1 MASPERRAAQLVMI
15 RADAAHWSDPS
26 YRQNIERLLDRGVG
40 GVGVFLGGLDE
51 TASMIEDL
59 QRRAGRRLIIAADY
73 EHGLP
78 MRLDGGIAFPRAM
91 ALGRGLPSTTEH
103 VALLIA
109 EEARAIGVHWNWAP
123 VADINSNPRN
133 PIVNTRSFG
142 ETAELVAEHAAAYV
156 RGTQSRDVLACVKHV
171 PGHGDTHVDSHR
183 DLPTIDLD
191 PATANA
197 REFAPFRHCI
207 SQGVRTLMM
216 GHIRVPFLDANNPAS
231 LSVAVVTDLVRK
243 QWGFEGLITTDAL
256 DMGAITSRYT
266 SAQSAVMAVHA
277 GVDVVL
283 MPENP
288 DEAIDALAVAIGS
301 GEISDERLRES
312 EARWD
317 AARAFVGVRTTS
329 APKERPRPTE
339 TIDQNAHAL
348 VALRAADAA
357 IHVVGDASLLPI
369 TAARHIA
376 AFAIVDDHSVES
388 ATTWFNA
395 IAQGAEVNVDFGYV
409 DMSITDDECASL
421 ADGIT
426 DAELVLFGVFGKAVA
441 YRGELGDSQRL
452 PTVLELISRAKP
464 SILVACGSP
473 YGVDPGVASAVV
485 YTYSD
490 TLPSIAASVLRL
502 IGRAVPEN

>member
-1 MASPERRAAQLVMI
+1 MI
-15 RADAAHWSDPS
+15 RADASHWSDPS
-26 YRQNIERLLDRGVG
+26 YRTNIERLLDRGVG

-91 ALGRGLPSTTEH
+91 ALGMGLASTTEN
-103 VALLIA
+103 VASLIA

-123 VADINSNPRN
+123 VADVNSNPRN

-156 RGTQSRDVLACVKHV
+156 RGTQSRDVLACVKHA

-191 PATANA
+191 QQTAAA

-207 SQGVRTLMM
+207 SQGARTLMM
-216 GHIRVPFLDANNPAS
+216 GHIRVPFLDADNPAS
-231 LSVAVVTDLVRK
+231 LSRAVVTDLVRG
-243 QWGFEGLITTDAL
+243 QWGFSGLITTDAL

-266 SAQSAVMAVHA
+266 SAQAAMMAVQA

-283 MPENP
+283 MPDSP
-288 DEAIDALAVAIGS
+288 DEAIDAIAAAIVS
-301 GEISDERLRES
+301 GEVSNERLLES
-312 EARWD
+312 EERWD
-317 AARAFVGVRTTS
+317 AARAFVGVRTAS
-329 APKERPRPTE
+329 SPKERPRPTE

-357 IHVVGDASLLPI
+357 ITVVGDASLLPI
-369 TAARHIA
+369 TGANHIA

-395 IAQGAEVNVDFGYV
+395 LAQGAEVNADFGYV
-409 DMSITDDECASL
+409 DMSITDEECASL
-421 ADGIT
+421 ADGIV
-426 DAELVLFGVFGKAVA
+426 DAKLVLFGIFGKAVA

-452 PTVLELISRAKP
+452 PEILRTISRAKP

-473 YGVDPGVASAVV
+473 YGIEPDLASTIM

-502 IGRAVPEN
+502 IGRSVPEN

>member
-1 MASPERRAAQLVMI
+1 MI
-15 RADAAHWSDPS
+15 RADAQHWSDPS
-26 YRQNIERLLDRGVG
+26 YRQNIERLLNRGAG

-51 TASMIEDL
+51 TTSMIEDL

-91 ALGRGLPSTTEH
+91 ALGKGSASATEH
-103 VALLIA
+103 VAMLIA

-142 ETAELVAEHAAAYV
+142 ETAELVAEHASAYV
-156 RGTQSRDVLACVKHV
+156 RGTQSREVLACVKHV

-183 DLPTIDLD
+183 DLPTVDLD
-191 PATANA
+191 PETATA
-197 REFAPFRHCI
+197 REFAPFRYCI
-207 SQGVRTLMM
+207 DQGVRTLMM
-216 GHIRVPFLDANNPAS
+216 GHIRVPFLDADNPAS
-231 LSVAVVTDLVRK
+231 LSHAVVTELVRR
-243 QWGFEGLITTDAL
+243 QWGFAGLITTDAL

-266 SAQSAVMAVHA
+266 SAEAAVKAVQA

-288 DEAIDALAVAIGS
+288 DEAIDALAAAIAS
-301 GEISDERLRES
+301 GEIADERLLES
-312 EARWD
+312 EERWD
-317 AARAFVGVRTTS
+317 AARAFVGVRTAS

-339 TIDQNAHAL
+339 SVDQNAHAL
-348 VALRAADAA
+348 VALRAADTA
-357 IHVVGDASLLPI
+357 ISIVGAASLLPI
-369 TAARHIA
+369 TRASHIA

-395 IAQGAEVNVDFGYV
+395 LAQGAEVNADFGYV
-409 DMSITDDECASL
+409 DMSISDDECASL
-421 ADGIT
+421 ADGIA
-426 DAELVLFGVFGKAVA
+426 DAELVVFGIFGKAVA

-452 PTVLELISRAKP
+452 PEVLRTISRGKP

-473 YGVDPGVASAVV
+473 YGIEPDMASTVM